1 MVKAALSVLLPLLL
15 AAGAAAF
22 GCNSIISYT
31 TCQDRIV
38 HWYDPDDGQICDP
51 HDCGGGRAPPRKDV
65 PGCAFYTGTETLKT
79 EPSYLP
85 CWKPSTAMAVPT
97 GSSVK
102 SSVEST
108 PTNADVVA
116 SSKETTTGSSV
127 SASTTASV
135 APSTT
140 ASSATVSVPAAAA
153 SPSTTLPATISTTT
167 QSETA
172 TSGNNT
178 GNTATISTTSTH
190 TGDAGRLVG
199 ASKMVLL
206 AGIVGGFALL

>member
-22 GCNSIISYT
+22 GCNSISYT

-85 CWKPSTAMAVPT
+85 CWKPSTAMAAPT

-108 PTNADVVA
+108 PTNTGVVA

-127 SASTTASV
+127 PASTTASV

-140 ASSATVSVPAAAA
+140 ASSATGSVPGAAA

-172 TSGNNT
+172 TFGNNT
-178 GNTATISTTSTH
+178 GNTSTISTTSAH

-199 ASKMVLL
+199 ASKMALV

>member
-22 GCNSIISYT
+22 GCHSIISYT

-51 HDCGGGRAPPRKDV
+51 HDCGGVRGPGRKDV
-65 PGCAFYTGTETLKT
+65 PGCAHYTGTETLKT

-85 CWKPSTAMAVPT
+85 CWKPATAMAAPT

-108 PTNADVVA
+108 PTNTGVVA
-116 SSKETTTGSSV
+116 SSKETTASSSV
-127 SASTTASV
+127 PASTTASV

-140 ASSATVSVPAAAA
+140 ASSATGSVPAAAA

-178 GNTATISTTSTH
+178 DKTATISTTSTH

-199 ASKMVLL
+199 ASKMVLV
-206 AGIVGGFALL
+206 AGIVGGFAML